1 MRARTAIFVAAIA
14 VLAGLASEH
23 VRHVWPQPLWIPVAD
38 LAIGWSLVGSG
49 LVASVAR
56 PRQSAGRLLVLAG
69 FLWIMGAPRQW
80 FSGTSGSDDFM
91 QLDALSFTLV
101 GWSDVVLAFIALSF
115 AARWPERRRDRVAM
129 VGLVAAFAFQTT
141 VRLVLR
147 APELVGFE
155 LTDSSV
161 AVALVGAADIARL
174 SVLAATGLL
183 MLQRWSGSSP
193 PARHLLGPVLLAGA
207 ASALVPLYA
216 ILYPLSQFGL
226 VAPVP
231 ETVAV
236 PTLWVTNAVRMVVP
250 VAMLLGILRQRGSRA
265 AVADA
270 IATVGHV
277 PSSDELQTALVS
289 ALGDPSLRVLTWDR
303 EAGAYL
309 DGAGQ
314 ATALPAGMSGPTAT
328 LVPGPDGPLAAIVHD
343 RVLAEDP
350 GLVAA
355 GVAMTRLVIEHQQLS
370 RQLLRQLDEVRASRV
385 RILEAG
391 DAERRRIEH
400 DLHDGVQ
407 QRLLALALS
416 LRRASATPTIDAE
429 AAAALD
435 RGADEA
441 LGVVSDVRILAQGV
455 HPAVLSEAGL
465 GAALRALAVRSP
477 VPVDVEL
484 DLDGRVGTSAAATG
498 YFVASE
504 ALANVV
510 KHASASSVTLRAIEH
525 DDWLHLDVSDD
536 GRGGADPR
544 GRGLRG
550 LDDRVT
556 AIGGTLSISG
566 RPGGGT
572 TVAASIP
579 LR

>member
-1 MRARTAIFVAAIA
+1 M
-14 VLAGLASEH
+14 
-23 VRHVWPQPLWIPVAD
+23 
-38 LAIGWSLVGSG
+38 
-49 LVASVAR
+49 
-56 PRQSAGRLLVLAG
+56 
-69 FLWIMGAPRQW
+69 
-80 FSGTSGSDDFM
+80 
-91 QLDALSFTLV
+91 
-101 GWSDVVLAFIALSF
+101 
-115 AARWPERRRDRVAM
+115 ARW
-129 VGLVAAFAFQTT
+129 Q
-141 VRLVLR
+141 
-147 APELVGFE
+147 
-155 LTDSSV
+155 
-161 AVALVGAADIARL
+161 
-174 SVLAATGLL
+174 
-183 MLQRWSGSSP
+183 
-193 PARHLLGPVLLAGA
+193 
-207 ASALVPLYA
+207 
-216 ILYPLSQFGL
+216 
-226 VAPVP
+226 
-231 ETVAV
+231 
-236 PTLWVTNAVRMVVP
+236 
-250 VAMLLGILRQRGSRA
+250 
-265 AVADA
+265 
-270 IATVGHV
+270 
-277 PSSDELQTALVS
+277 PSSTIGS
-289 ALGDPSLRVLTWDR
+289 WPSYR
-303 EAGAYL
+303 
-309 DGAGQ
+309 
-314 ATALPAGMSGPTAT
+314 
-328 LVPGPDGPLAAIVHD
+328 
-343 RVLAEDP
+343 